1 MTFIR
6 VADAVLMPAGTV
18 GRISI
23 PAGIVHGPAILLL
36 ISVETTTEDQR
47 VRFRVPG
54 LRRRIRGLGVAALF
68 ERTVPVLRGPE
79 RIRAGRVIAWRP
91 VLVGAAAQDVP
102 RLCSPG
108 HK

>member
-23 PAGIVHGPAILLL
+23 PAGIVYEPAMSLH
-36 ISVETTTEDQR
+36 ISEETTTEDQR

-54 LRRRIRGLGVAALF
+54 LRRRIRGLGAAVLY

-79 RIRAGRVIAWRP
+79 RIRAERVIAWRP

-102 RLCSPG
+102 RLCSQG
-108 HK
+108 HR